1 MHRFAPQKRN
11 VHRRSA
17 MTRPFLKR
25 LSEKLETALT
35 AAAFAEESELDTARQ
50 MLARPPELDTSRDPS
65 RR

>member
-1 MHRFAPQKRN
+1 
-11 VHRRSA
+11 

-25 LSEKLETALT
+25 LRDKLETALT

-50 MLARPPELDTSRDPS
+50 IVARPPELDTPPEPS

>member
-1 MHRFAPQKRN
+1 
-11 VHRRSA
+11 

-25 LSEKLETALT
+25 LREKLETALT

-50 MLARPPELDTSRDPS
+50 MVARPPEPDTSRAPS